1 MILGYRQKGLSLLEL
16 LVAMA
21 ISSFLILGV
30 TQIYLDNRRSY
41 SFQQNLSEN
50 QESSRYIQLM
60 LHQHLT
66 KAGYRREP
74 YIDPELIFPSTNVFN
89 ECNFSKGQTV
99 VRNGSS
105 LCIRYQPRD
114 TKDRNCSG
122 NLPETSDDIKNPY
135 QTPVTAIE
143 IINER
148 YYIDKLNNSLRCQA
162 AHTNQEGTEL
172 KNHPSAELIRGLVAL
187 NFEFGLG
194 SSADTRSVHKYVTS
208 PSGTDTI
215 LAVRYSILLRSTNT
229 RLRDAVDFETAIA
242 NWKTLTG
249 VSDTDITDDNGQL
262 YQVTQRTV
270 SLRNLLP

>member
-99 VRNGSS
+99 VGNGSF

-114 TKDRNCSG
+114 TKDRNCNG
-122 NLPETSDDIKNPY
+122 DPPKISDDIKNPY
-135 QTPVTAIE
+135 QTTITE
-143 IINER
+143 IITER
-148 YYIDKLNNSLRCQA
+148 YYYENNALRCKVT
-162 AHTNQEGTEL
+162 HTNQVGNEL
-172 KNHPSAELIRGLVAL
+172 RATTSAELIRGLVAL

-194 SSADTRSVHKYVTS
+194 SDADTRSVHKYVPS

-215 LAVRYSILLRSTNT
+215 LSARYSILLRSTNN
-229 RLRDAVDFETAIA
+229 RLRDSVDIDTALSS
-242 NWKTLTG
+242 WKTISKASKDELKALK
-249 VSDTDITDDNGQL
+249 DDDKGQL
-262 YQVTQRTV
+262 YQVVQSTV

>member
-99 VRNGSS
+99 VGNGSF

-114 TKDRNCSG
+114 TKDRNCLG
-122 NLPETSDDIKNPY
+122 NSPRNSSDIAAPYKTSN
-135 QTPVTAIE
+135 IE
-143 IINER
+143 IIIER
-148 YYIDKLNNSLRCQA
+148 YYLTNNSLSCQVI
-162 AHTNQEGTEL
+162 HTDGSGATLENSSG
-172 KNHPSAELIRGLVAL
+172 SAELIRGLL
-187 NFEFGLG
+187 DLHFEFGLG
-194 SSADTRSVHKYVTS
+194 SDADTRSVHKYVTS